1 MKLSDETKEKIVVR
15 FLYATGFL
23 ITGMIW
29 AFAIAYIIRFI
40 GDLI

>member
-1 MKLSDETKEKIVVR
+1 MKLSEETKEKIVIKI
-15 FLYATGFL
+15 LYATGFL

-29 AFAIAYIIRFI
+29 AFAIVFIIKFI